1 MNTDTIS
8 AMYQE
13 LGVDKDVLD
22 FGTAVGM
29 VYRLYCRNTQCRKR
43 RTACLEYN
51 S

>member
-22 FGTAVGM
+22 FGTAVEAASTLFL
-29 VYRLYCRNTQCRKR
+29 R
-43 RTACLEYN
+43 
-51 S
+51 